1 MIPAKE
7 VRERL
12 SSILS
17 EEVKTYLRDKVEP
30 QVLFAA
36 KCGRSS
42 YSFVV
47 YTDSNDSIYLNTFVE
62 TLESLGYTTTH
73 TTTSPTHCQLS
84 ISW

>member
-36 KCGRSS
+36 LCGRSS